1 MIRQKQRTVI
11 ATRVHVR
18 LVARATRVGGAEGS
32 LLLYTRYI
40 IRQRKGKDHQIKPF
54 QANKAYF
61 AITTLNYAGEK
72 TQF

>member
-1 MIRQKQRTVI
+1 MI
-11 ATRVHVR
+11 ATRVYFR
-18 LVARATRVGGAEGS
+18 LLARATRVGGAEGS

-40 IRQRKGKDHQIKPF
+40 IRQGKGKNRQIKPF

-72 TQF
+72 AHF